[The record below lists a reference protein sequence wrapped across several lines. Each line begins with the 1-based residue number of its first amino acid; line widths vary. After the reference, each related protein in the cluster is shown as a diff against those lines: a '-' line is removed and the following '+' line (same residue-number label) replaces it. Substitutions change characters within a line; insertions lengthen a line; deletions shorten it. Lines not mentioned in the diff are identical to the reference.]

1 MLTHTIPTATRLSPR
16 LRTLLPPI
24 GSLILIAALLTG
36 CQPEAAPSA
45 PAPQVNVAK
54 VIERKVNDWDEFTG
68 RIQAIDSVEIRPRVS
83 GYIERVAFKEG
94 GSVKKGDLLF
104 VIDPRPYRAE
114 LQRAQA
120 DAAGAKT
127 RAELARNEVAR
138 AERLLAARAISQEE
152 YDERVNRAHETGSAV
167 EGAAAAVEVARLN
180 LEFTQVVSPIDGR
193 VSKAEVTPGNLVG
206 SGERATLLTTV
217 VSIDPVYVEF
227 TGDEQVYLKYKAM
240 AQSGERASS
249 QDEPNPVWMGLANET
264 GFPHPGHMTFVDNQ
278 LDPATGTIRG
288 RAIFRNPDGLFTPGL
303 FARVKLLGSGQY
315 NAILINDRAVATDQN
330 QKFVLVLG
338 EDKTLSYR
346 PVKIG
351 RTVQGLRVVLD
362 GLKPGEIIVVNGIQR
377 VRPGMSVS
385 PQTVPMDED
394 VPPAA
399 RLPEV
404 GTTQVS

>member
-1 MLTHTIPTATRLSPR
+1 MRTHTTPTATRLTPR
-16 LRTLLPPI
+16 LRTFLPPI

-36 CQPEAAPSA
+36 CQPQAAPSA
-45 PAPQVNVAK
+45 PAPQVNVAR

-83 GYIERVAFKEG
+83 GYIERIAFTEG

-193 VSKAEVTPGNLVG
+193 VGKAEVTPGNLVG

-227 TGDEQVYLKYKAM
+227 TGDEQVYLKYNAM
-240 AQSGERASS
+240 SKSGERASS
-249 QDEPNPVWMGLANET
+249 RDEPNPVWMGLANET

-303 FARVKLLGSGQY
+303 FARIKLLGSGQY

-362 GLKPGEIIVVNGIQR
+362 GLKPGETIVVNGIQR

>member
-1 MLTHTIPTATRLSPR
+1 MRTQTTPTATRLSPR
-16 LRTLLPPI
+16 LRTFLPPI

-36 CQPEAAPSA
+36 CQPQAAPSA

-83 GYIERVAFKEG
+83 GYIERIAFTEG

-138 AERLLAARAISQEE
+138 AERLLSARAISQEE

-167 EGAAAAVEVARLN
+167 EAAAAAVEVARLN

-193 VSKAEVTPGNLVG
+193 VGKAEVTPGNLVG

-227 TGDEQVYLKYKAM
+227 TGDEQVYLKYNAM
-240 AQSGERASS
+240 SKSGERASS
-249 QDEPNPVWMGLANET
+249 RDEPNPVWMGLANET

-303 FARVKLLGSGQY
+303 FARIKLLGSGQY

-362 GLKPGEIIVVNGIQR
+362 GLKPGETIVVNGIQR

>member
-1 MLTHTIPTATRLSPR
+1 MPANTTTTVTQLI
-16 LRTLLPPI
+16 LRFRVLPMI
-24 GSLILIAALLTG
+24 GSLTLIAALLAG
-36 CQPEAAPSA
+36 CQPQAAPSA
-45 PAPQVNVAK
+45 PAPQVNVAT

-83 GYIERVAFKEG
+83 GYIERVAFTEG

-104 VIDPRPYRAE
+104 VIDPRQYRAE

-152 YDERVNRAHETGSAV
+152 YDERVNKAHETGSAV
-167 EGAAAAVEVARLN
+167 EAAAAAVEVARLN

-193 VSKAEVTPGNLVG
+193 VGKAEVTPGNLVG

-227 TGDEQVYLKYKAM
+227 TGDEQVYLKYNAM
-240 AQSGERASS
+240 AKSGERASS
-249 QDEPNPVWMGLANET
+249 RDEPNPVWMGLANET

-303 FARVKLLGSGQY
+303 FARIKLLGSGQY
-315 NAILINDRAVATDQN
+315 NAILINDRAVGTDQN
-330 QKFVLVLG
+330 QKFVLVVS

-351 RTVQGLRVVLD
+351 RVVQGLRVVLD
-362 GLKPGEIIVVNGIQR
+362 GLKPGETIVVNGIQR
-377 VRPGMSVS
+377 VRPGMPIS
-385 PQTVPMDED
+385 PQTVPMDQD
-394 VPPAA
+394 VPPSA

>member
-1 MLTHTIPTATRLSPR
+1 MSPATSSASHSRK
-16 LRTLLPPI
+16 
-24 GSLILIAALLTG
+24 
-36 CQPEAAPSA
+36 AAP
-45 PAPQVNVAK
+45 
-54 VIERKVNDWDEFTG
+54 
-68 RIQAIDSVEIRPRVS
+68 
-83 GYIERVAFKEG
+83 
-94 GSVKKGDLLF
+94 VKKGDLLF

-167 EGAAAAVEVARLN
+167 EAAAAAVEVARLN
-180 LEFTQVVSPIDGR
+180 LEFTRVVSPIDGR
-193 VSKAEVTPGNLVG
+193 VGKAEVTPGNLVG
-206 SGERATLLTTV
+206 SGESATLLTTV

-227 TGDEQVYLKYKAM
+227 TGDEQVYLKYNAM
-240 AQSGERASS
+240 SKSGERASS
-249 QDEPNPVWMGLANET
+249 RDEPNPVYMGLANET

-288 RAIFRNPDGLFTPGL
+288 RAIFHNPDGLFTPGL
-303 FARVKLLGSGQY
+303 FARIKLLGSGQY
-315 NAILINDRAVATDQN
+315 NAILINDRAVGTDQN
-330 QKFVLVLG
+330 QKFVLVVG
-338 EDKTLSYR
+338 ADKMLSYR

-351 RTVQGLRVVLD
+351 RVVQGLRVVLD
-362 GLKPGEIIVVNGIQR
+362 GLKPGETIVVNGIQR
-377 VRPGMSVS
+377 VHPGMPIS
-385 PQTVPMDED
+385 PLVVPMDED
-394 VPPAA
+394 VPPSA